1 MPGLYDRFVLRKILK
16 VFMRDFKTLDACS
29 TKILKFHLGYID
41 TNVLHTFI
49 I

>member
-1 MPGLYDRFVLRKILK
+1 MAGLCDYFVLRKLLK

-41 TNVLHTFI
+41 TKVLRTFI

>member
-1 MPGLYDRFVLRKILK
+1 MTGLCYGFVLRKLLK
-16 VFMRDFKTLDACS
+16 VFIRDFKTLEARS

-41 TNVLHTFI
+41 TNVLRTYI

>member
-1 MPGLYDRFVLRKILK
+1 MAGLSDGFVLRKLLK
-16 VFMRDFKTLDACS
+16 VFMRDFKTLEACS

-41 TNVLHTFI
+41 TNVLRTFI